1 MTALRREDLLNLEQ
15 YSEQR
20 EMLLEEVIEIKKERL
35 IQVGE
40 NVSLLFENKKTIQ
53 YQIQEMLRIE
63 ETFEAKDIEEELNIC
78 NPLIPDGTNLKA
90 TMLIEFPEEEIRK
103 KRLEEMHLI
112 EDKVWI
118 QIGENERVFAISDK
132 NIERSNEE
140 NIPVTHFLRFEFS
153 NLMIKDFRAG
163 MTMFV
168 GIDHPKYNVRTKEIQ
183 KKVTK
188 SLSEDLI
195 L

>member
-63 ETFEAKDIEEELNIC
+63 ETFEAKDIEEQLNIC

-103 KRLEEMHLI
+103 KRLEEMHLV

-132 NIERSNEE
+132 NMERSNEE
-140 NIPVTHFLRFEFS
+140 KIPVTHFLRFEFS

>member
-63 ETFEAKDIEEELNIC
+63 ETFEAKDIEEELNVC

-132 NIERSNEE
+132 NMERSNEE
-140 NIPVTHFLRFEFS
+140 KIPVTHFLRFEFS

>member
-63 ETFEAKDIEEELNIC
+63 ETFEAKDIEEQLNIC

-103 KRLEEMHLI
+103 KRLEEMHLV

>member
-1 MTALRREDLLNLEQ
+1 MTALRREDLLNSEQ

-20 EMLLEEVIEIKKERL
+20 GMFLEEVMEIKKERL

-63 ETFEAKDIEEELNIC
+63 ETFEAKDIEEELNVC

>member
-20 EMLLEEVIEIKKERL
+20 EMLSEEIIEIKKERL
-35 IQVGE
+35 IEVGE

-63 ETFEAKDIEEELNIC
+63 ETFEAKDIEEELSAC

-90 TMLIEFPEEEIRK
+90 TMLIEFPEEEIRR

-112 EDKVWI
+112 EDRVWI

-132 NIERSNEE
+132 NMERSNEE
-140 NIPVTHFLRFEFS
+140 KIPVAHFLRFEFS

-188 SLSEDLI
+188 SLSEDFI

>member
-20 EMLLEEVIEIKKERL
+20 EMLSEEIIEIKKERL

-63 ETFEAKDIEEELNIC
+63 ETFEAKDIEEELSAC

-90 TMLIEFPEEEIRK
+90 TMLIEFPEEEIRR

-112 EDKVWI
+112 EDRVWI

-132 NIERSNEE
+132 NMERSNEE
-140 NIPVTHFLRFEFS
+140 KIPVAYFLRFEFS

-188 SLSEDLI
+188 SLSEDFI

>member
-63 ETFEAKDIEEELNIC
+63 ETFEAKDIEEELNVC

-103 KRLEEMHLI
+103 KRLEEMHLV

-140 NIPVTHFLRFEFS
+140 KIPVTHFLRFEFS

>member
-63 ETFEAKDIEEELNIC
+63 ETFEAKDIEEELNVC

-103 KRLEEMHLI
+103 KRLEEMHLV

-132 NIERSNEE
+132 NMERSNEE
-140 NIPVTHFLRFEFS
+140 KIPVTHFLRFEFS

>member
-63 ETFEAKDIEEELNIC
+63 ETFEAKDIEEELNVC

-90 TMLIEFPEEEIRK
+90 TMLIEFLEEEIRK
-103 KRLEEMHLI
+103 KRLEEMYLV

>member
-63 ETFEAKDIEEELNIC
+63 ETFEAKDIEEELNVC

-103 KRLEEMHLI
+103 KRLEEMHLV

>member
-63 ETFEAKDIEEELNIC
+63 ETFEAKDIEEELNVC

-90 TMLIEFPEEEIRK
+90 TMLIEFPEEDIRK
-103 KRLEEMHLI
+103 KRLEEMHLV

>member
-132 NIERSNEE
+132 NMERSNEE
-140 NIPVTHFLRFEFS
+140 KIPVTHFLRFEFS

>member
-63 ETFEAKDIEEELNIC
+63 ETFEAKDIEEELNVC

>member
-63 ETFEAKDIEEELNIC
+63 ETFEAKDIEEELNVC

-140 NIPVTHFLRFEFS
+140 KIPVTHFLRFEFS

>member
-103 KRLEEMHLI
+103 KRLEEMHLV

-132 NIERSNEE
+132 NMERSNEE
-140 NIPVTHFLRFEFS
+140 KIPVTHFLRFEFS

>member
-103 KRLEEMHLI
+103 KRLEEMHLV

>member
-63 ETFEAKDIEEELNIC
+63 ETFEAKDIEEELN
-78 NPLIPDGTNLKA
+78 
-90 TMLIEFPEEEIRK
+90 
-103 KRLEEMHLI
+103 
-112 EDKVWI
+112 V
-118 QIGENERVFAISDK
+118 
-132 NIERSNEE
+132 
-140 NIPVTHFLRFEFS
+140 
-153 NLMIKDFRAG
+153 
-163 MTMFV
+163 
-168 GIDHPKYNVRTKEIQ
+168 
-183 KKVTK
+183 
-188 SLSEDLI
+188 
-195 L
+195 

>member
-63 ETFEAKDIEEELNIC
+63 ETFEAKDIEEELNVC

-90 TMLIEFPEEEIRK
+90 TMLIEFPEEDIRK
-103 KRLEEMHLI
+103 KRLEEMHLV

-140 NIPVTHFLRFEFS
+140 NIPVTHFLKFEFS